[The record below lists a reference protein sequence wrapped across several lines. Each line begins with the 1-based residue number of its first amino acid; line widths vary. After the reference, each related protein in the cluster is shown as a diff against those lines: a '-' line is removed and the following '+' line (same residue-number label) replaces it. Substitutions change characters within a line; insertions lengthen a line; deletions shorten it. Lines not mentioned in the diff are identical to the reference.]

1 MNSELKTNV
10 NVKSVFSRVGLA
22 AAVLGVVV
30 NLVQMII
37 ITIFNVVNPA
47 FESNG
52 WFRYLLIAVSFYLIG
67 FPICCLIL
75 KSIPDGPKR
84 EEENLTFGGFI
95 KFFLISYFIM
105 VLLNLFT
112 TGFLWIVG
120 NFKEADVVN
129 PLESVLSNSSIWAT
143 IIFAGILSPI
153 IEEVLFRGVMLNK
166 LRTYGDKIA
175 IITTALL
182 FALFHENFSQFFYA
196 VGLGMIFAYVTLK
209 TGTIKYS
216 IGLHIM
222 INMMGSVIG
231 TQVLNSTIA
240 TMIFGIV
247 VWVFVIAGLIL
258 FIKDFKKT
266 SLLPGEVTIEKGHIL
281 SETWLNVG
289 MIINLII
296 SLALMIYVLIA

>member
-182 FALFHENFSQFFYA
+182 FGLFHENFSQFFYA

-216 IGLHIM
+216 IGIHIM

>member
-37 ITIFNVVNPA
+37 ITIFNIVNPA

-182 FALFHENFSQFFYA
+182 FGLFHENFSQFFYA

>member
-30 NLVQMII
+30 NLAQMTI
-37 ITIFNVVNPA
+37 ITIFNKVNPV
-47 FESNG
+47 FETNG

-182 FALFHENFSQFFYA
+182 FGLFHENFSQFFYA

>member
-182 FALFHENFSQFFYA
+182 FGLFHENFSQFFYA

-231 TQVLNSTIA
+231 TQVLSSTIA

-266 SLLPGEVTIEKGHIL
+266 SLLPGEVTIEKDHIL
-281 SETWLNVG
+281 SETWFNVG

>member
-84 EEENLTFGGFI
+84 EEENLTFCGFI

-182 FALFHENFSQFFYA
+182 FGLFHENFSQFFYA

>member
-1 MNSELKTNV
+1 MNSQLKTNV

-112 TGFLWIVG
+112 MGFLWIVG
-120 NFKEADVVN
+120 NFKGSDVVN
-129 PLESVLSNSSIWAT
+129 PLENVISNSSVLAT

-182 FALFHENFSQFFYA
+182 FGLFHENFSQFFYA

-216 IGLHIM
+216 IGIHIM

>member
-30 NLVQMII
+30 NLVQMLI
-37 ITIFNVVNPA
+37 ITIFNIVNPA

-67 FPICCLIL
+67 FPLCCLIL
-75 KSIPDGPKR
+75 KRIPDGHKR
-84 EEENLTFGGFI
+84 EEESLTFGGFI
-95 KFFLISYFIM
+95 KFFLISYFVM

-112 TGFLWIVG
+112 MGFILVVG
-120 NFKEADVVN
+120 KVKGADVVN
-129 PLESVLSNSSIWAT
+129 PLEGVISNSSIWAT

-153 IEEVLFRGVMLNK
+153 IEEILFRGVMLNK

-182 FALFHENFSQFFYA
+182 FGLFHENFSQFFYA
-196 VGLGMIFAYVTLK
+196 VGLGVVFAYVTLK

-231 TQVLNSTIA
+231 TKVLSSNTA

-247 VWVFVIAGLIL
+247 VWVCVIAGLIL
-258 FIKDFKKT
+258 FIKDFKKM
-266 SLLPGEVTIEKGHIL
+266 SLLPGEVTIEKEHVV
-281 SETWLNVG
+281 SETWLNMG
-289 MIINLII
+289 MMINLII
-296 SLALMIYVLIA
+296 SLALMIYILLV

>member
-30 NLVQMII
+30 NLVQMLI
-37 ITIFNVVNPA
+37 ITIFNIVNPT

-67 FPICCLIL
+67 FPLCCLIL
-75 KSIPDGPKR
+75 KRIPDGHKR
-84 EEENLTFGGFI
+84 EEESLTFGGFI
-95 KFFLISYFIM
+95 KFFLISYFVM

-112 TGFLWIVG
+112 MGFILVVG
-120 NFKEADVVN
+120 KVKGADVVN
-129 PLESVLSNSSIWAT
+129 PLEGVISNSSIWAT

-153 IEEVLFRGVMLNK
+153 IEEILFRGVMLNK

-182 FALFHENFSQFFYA
+182 FGLFHENFSQFFYA
-196 VGLGMIFAYVTLK
+196 VGLGVVFAYVTLK

-231 TQVLNSTIA
+231 TKVLSSNTAI
-240 TMIFGIV
+240 MIFGIV
-247 VWVFVIAGLIL
+247 VWVCVIAGLIL
-258 FIKDFKKT
+258 FIKDFKKM
-266 SLLPGEVTIEKGHIL
+266 SLLPGEVTIEKEHVV
-281 SETWLNVG
+281 SETWLNMG
-289 MIINLII
+289 MMINLII
-296 SLALMIYVLIA
+296 SLALMIYILLV

>member
-30 NLVQMII
+30 NLAQMII
-37 ITIFNVVNPA
+37 ITIFNKVNPA

-75 KSIPDGPKR
+75 KSIPDGQKR

-112 TGFLWIVG
+112 MGFLWIVG
-120 NFKEADVVN
+120 NFKGSDVVN
-129 PLESVLSNSSIWAT
+129 PLENVISNSSVLAT

-182 FALFHENFSQFFYA
+182 FGLFHENFSQFFYA

-247 VWVFVIAGLIL
+247 VWIFVIAGLIL
-258 FIKDFKKT
+258 FVKDFKKI

>member
-1 MNSELKTNV
+1 MNLELKTNV
-10 NVKSVFSRVGLA
+10 SVKSVFSRVGLA

-30 NLVQMII
+30 NLAQMTI
-37 ITIFNVVNPA
+37 ITIFNKVNPA
-47 FESNG
+47 FETNG
-52 WFRYLLIAVSFYLIG
+52 WFRYLLVAVSFYLIG

-75 KSIPDGPKR
+75 KSIPDGQRR

-112 TGFLWIVG
+112 MGFLWIVG
-120 NFKEADVVN
+120 NFKGSDVVN
-129 PLESVLSNSSIWAT
+129 PLENVISNSSVLAT

-182 FALFHENFSQFFYA
+182 FGLFHENFSQFFYA
-196 VGLGMIFAYVTLK
+196 VGLGMMFAYVTLK

-222 INMMGSVIG
+222 INMMGGVIG
-231 TQVLNSTIA
+231 TQALSSTIA

-247 VWVFVIAGLIL
+247 VWIFVIAGLIL
-258 FIKDFKKT
+258 FVKDFKKI

-296 SLALMIYVLIA
+296 SLALMIYVLIV

>member
-30 NLVQMII
+30 NLAQMII

-112 TGFLWIVG
+112 MGFLWIVG
-120 NFKEADVVN
+120 NFKGSDVVN
-129 PLESVLSNSSIWAT
+129 PLENVISNSSIWAT

-182 FALFHENFSQFFYA
+182 FGLFHENFSQFFYA

>member
-30 NLVQMII
+30 NLAQMII

-75 KSIPDGPKR
+75 KSIPDGQKR

-112 TGFLWIVG
+112 MGFLWIVG
-120 NFKEADVVN
+120 NFKGSDVVN
-129 PLESVLSNSSIWAT
+129 PLENVISNSSVLAT

-182 FALFHENFSQFFYA
+182 FGLFHENFSQFFYA

-222 INMMGSVIG
+222 INMMGGVIG

>member
-30 NLVQMII
+30 NLVQMLI
-37 ITIFNVVNPA
+37 ITIFNIVNPA

-67 FPICCLIL
+67 FPLCCLIL
-75 KSIPDGPKR
+75 KRIPDGHKR
-84 EEENLTFGGFI
+84 EEESLTFGGFI
-95 KFFLISYFIM
+95 KFFLISYFVM

-112 TGFLWIVG
+112 MGFILVVG
-120 NFKEADVVN
+120 KVKGADVVN
-129 PLESVLSNSSIWAT
+129 PLEGVISNSSIWAT

-153 IEEVLFRGVMLNK
+153 IEEILFRGVMLNK

-182 FALFHENFSQFFYA
+182 FGLFHENFSQFFYA
-196 VGLGMIFAYVTLK
+196 VGLGVVFAYVTLK

-231 TQVLNSTIA
+231 TKALSSNTA

-258 FIKDFKKT
+258 FIKDFKKM
-266 SLLPGEVTIEKGHIL
+266 SLLPGEVTIEKGYVV
-281 SETWLNVG
+281 SETWLNMG
-289 MIINLII
+289 MMINLII
-296 SLALMIYVLIA
+296 SLSLMIYILLV

>member
-30 NLVQMII
+30 NLAQMII
-37 ITIFNVVNPA
+37 ITIFNKVNPV

-182 FALFHENFSQFFYA
+182 FGLFHENFSQFFYA

>member
-112 TGFLWIVG
+112 MGFLWIVG
-120 NFKEADVVN
+120 NFKGSDVVN
-129 PLESVLSNSSIWAT
+129 PLENVISNSSVLAT

-182 FALFHENFSQFFYA
+182 FGLFHENFSQFFYA

-216 IGLHIM
+216 IGIHIM

-247 VWVFVIAGLIL
+247 VWIFVIAGLIL
-258 FIKDFKKT
+258 FVKDFKKI
-266 SLLPGEVTIEKGHIL
+266 SLLPGEVIIEKGHIL

>member
-22 AAVLGVVV
+22 VAVLGVVV

-182 FALFHENFSQFFYA
+182 FGLFHENFSQFFYA

>member
-30 NLVQMII
+30 NLVQMLI
-37 ITIFNVVNPA
+37 ITIFNIVNPA

-67 FPICCLIL
+67 FPLCCLIL
-75 KSIPDGPKR
+75 KRIPDGHKR
-84 EEENLTFGGFI
+84 EEESLTFGGFI
-95 KFFLISYFIM
+95 KFFLISYFVM

-112 TGFLWIVG
+112 MGFILVVG
-120 NFKEADVVN
+120 KVKGADVVN
-129 PLESVLSNSSIWAT
+129 PLEGVISNSSIWAT

-153 IEEVLFRGVMLNK
+153 IEEILFRGVMLNK

-182 FALFHENFSQFFYA
+182 FGLFHENFSQFFYA
-196 VGLGMIFAYVTLK
+196 VGLGVVFAYVTLK

-231 TQVLNSTIA
+231 TKVLSSNTA

-258 FIKDFKKT
+258 FIKAFKKM
-266 SLLPGEVTIEKGHIL
+266 SLLPGEVTIEKGYVV
-281 SETWLNVG
+281 SETWLNMG
-289 MIINLII
+289 MMINLII
-296 SLALMIYVLIA
+296 SLSLMIYILLV

>member
-30 NLVQMII
+30 NLAQMII

-112 TGFLWIVG
+112 MGFLWIVG
-120 NFKEADVVN
+120 NFKGSDVVN
-129 PLESVLSNSSIWAT
+129 PLENVISNSSVLAT

-182 FALFHENFSQFFYA
+182 FGLFHENFSQFFYA

-216 IGLHIM
+216 IGIHIM

-240 TMIFGIV
+240 TMIFGIL

>member
-182 FALFHENFSQFFYA
+182 FGLFHENFSQFFYA

-231 TQVLNSTIA
+231 TKVLSSNTA
-240 TMIFGIV
+240 TMIFGVV

>member
-182 FALFHENFSQFFYA
+182 FGLFHENFSQFFYA

-258 FIKDFKKT
+258 FIKDFKKM
-266 SLLPGEVTIEKGHIL
+266 SLLPGEVTIEKGYVV
-281 SETWLNVG
+281 SETWLNMG
-289 MIINLII
+289 MMINLII
-296 SLALMIYVLIA
+296 SLSLMIYILLV

>member
-52 WFRYLLIAVSFYLIG
+52 WFGYLLVAVSFYLIG

-75 KSIPDGPKR
+75 KSIPDGQKR

-112 TGFLWIVG
+112 MGFLWIVG
-120 NFKEADVVN
+120 NFKGSDVVN
-129 PLESVLSNSSIWAT
+129 PLENVISNSSVLAT

-182 FALFHENFSQFFYA
+182 FGLFHENFSQFFYA

-216 IGLHIM
+216 IGIHIM

>member
-30 NLVQMII
+30 NLAQMII

-75 KSIPDGPKR
+75 KSIPDGQKR

-112 TGFLWIVG
+112 MGFLWIVG
-120 NFKEADVVN
+120 NFKGSDVVN
-129 PLESVLSNSSIWAT
+129 PLENVISNSSVLAT

-182 FALFHENFSQFFYA
+182 FGLFHENFSQFFYA
-196 VGLGMIFAYVTLK
+196 VGLGMMFAYVTLK

-222 INMMGSVIG
+222 INMMGGVIG
-231 TQVLNSTIA
+231 TQALSSTIA

-247 VWVFVIAGLIL
+247 VWIFVIAGLIL
-258 FIKDFKKT
+258 FVKDFKKI

-296 SLALMIYVLIA
+296 SLALMIYVLIV

>member
-1 MNSELKTNV
+1 MNLELKTNV
-10 NVKSVFSRVGLA
+10 SVKSVFSRVGLA

-75 KSIPDGPKR
+75 KSIPDGLKR

-182 FALFHENFSQFFYA
+182 FGLFHENFSQFFYA

>member
-52 WFRYLLIAVSFYLIG
+52 WFGYLLVAVSFYLIG
-67 FPICCLIL
+67 FPLCCLML

-84 EEENLTFGGFI
+84 EEKSLTFGGFI

-112 TGFLWIVG
+112 MVFLEVVG
-120 NFKEADVVN
+120 RVKGADVVN
-129 PLESVLSNSSIWAT
+129 PLEDVISNSSIWAT

-182 FALFHENFSQFFYA
+182 FGLFHQNFSQFFYA
-196 VGLGMIFAYVTLK
+196 VGLGIVFAYVTLK

-231 TQVLNSTIA
+231 TSALSNITA
-240 TMIFGIV
+240 TMIFGGV
-247 VWVFVIAGLIL
+247 VWVFVISGLVL
-258 FIKDFKKT
+258 FIKNFKKT
-266 SLLPGEVTIEKGHIL
+266 SLLPGEVTIEKGHIV

-296 SLALMIYVLIA
+296 SLGLMIYILLA

>member
-30 NLVQMII
+30 NLAQMTI
-37 ITIFNVVNPA
+37 ITIFNKVNPV

-182 FALFHENFSQFFYA
+182 FGLFHENFSQFFYA

-296 SLALMIYVLIA
+296 SLTLMIYVLIA

>member
-30 NLVQMII
+30 NLVQMLI
-37 ITIFNVVNPA
+37 ITIFNIVNPA

-67 FPICCLIL
+67 FPICCFIL

-182 FALFHENFSQFFYA
+182 FGLFHENFSQFFYA

>member
-30 NLVQMII
+30 NLAQMII

-112 TGFLWIVG
+112 MGFLWIVG
-120 NFKEADVVN
+120 NFKGSDVVN
-129 PLESVLSNSSIWAT
+129 PLENVISNSSVLAT

-182 FALFHENFSQFFYA
+182 FGLFHENFSQFFYA

-258 FIKDFKKT
+258 FVKDFKKI

>member
-182 FALFHENFSQFFYA
+182 FGLFHENFSQFFYA

-231 TQVLNSTIA
+231 TQVLSSTIA

-266 SLLPGEVTIEKGHIL
+266 SLLPGEVIIEKGHIL

>member
-1 MNSELKTNV
+1 MNLELKTNV
-10 NVKSVFSRVGLA
+10 SVKSVFSRVGLA

-30 NLVQMII
+30 NLAQMII

-67 FPICCLIL
+67 FPICCLML

-84 EEENLTFGGFI
+84 EEKSLTFGGFI

-112 TGFLWIVG
+112 MGFLWIVG
-120 NFKEADVVN
+120 NFKGSDVVN
-129 PLESVLSNSSIWAT
+129 PLENVISNSSVLAT

-182 FALFHENFSQFFYA
+182 FGLFHENFSQFFYA

-222 INMMGSVIG
+222 INMMGGVIG
-231 TQVLNSTIA
+231 TQALSSTIA

-247 VWVFVIAGLIL
+247 VWIFVIAGLIL

>member
-30 NLVQMII
+30 NLVQMLI
-37 ITIFNVVNPA
+37 ITIFNIVNPA

-67 FPICCLIL
+67 FPLCCLIL
-75 KSIPDGPKR
+75 KRIPDGHKR
-84 EEENLTFGGFI
+84 EEESLTFGGFI
-95 KFFLISYFIM
+95 KFFLISYFVM

-112 TGFLWIVG
+112 MGFILVVG
-120 NFKEADVVN
+120 KVKGADVVN
-129 PLESVLSNSSIWAT
+129 PLEGVISNSSIWAT

-153 IEEVLFRGVMLNK
+153 IEEILFRGVMLNK

-182 FALFHENFSQFFYA
+182 FGLFHENFSQFFYA
-196 VGLGMIFAYVTLK
+196 VGLGVVFAYVTLK

-231 TQVLNSTIA
+231 TKVLSSNTA

>member
-30 NLVQMII
+30 NLAQMII

-112 TGFLWIVG
+112 MGFLWIVG
-120 NFKEADVVN
+120 NFKGSDVVN
-129 PLESVLSNSSIWAT
+129 PLENVISNSSVLAT
-143 IIFAGILSPI
+143 IIFAGILAPI

-182 FALFHENFSQFFYA
+182 FGLFHENFSQFFYA

-296 SLALMIYVLIA
+296 SLELMIYVLIA

>member
-52 WFRYLLIAVSFYLIG
+52 WFGYLLVAVSFYLIG
-67 FPICCLIL
+67 FPLCCLML

-84 EEENLTFGGFI
+84 EEKSLTFGGFI

-112 TGFLWIVG
+112 MVFLEVVG
-120 NFKEADVVN
+120 RVKGADVVN
-129 PLESVLSNSSIWAT
+129 PLEDVISNSSIWAT

-182 FALFHENFSQFFYA
+182 FGLFHENFSQFFYA

-216 IGLHIM
+216 IGIHIM

>member
-67 FPICCLIL
+67 FPICYLIL

-105 VLLNLFT
+105 LLRDF
-112 TGFLWIVG
+112 
-120 NFKEADVVN
+120 
-129 PLESVLSNSSIWAT
+129 
-143 IIFAGILSPI
+143 
-153 IEEVLFRGVMLNK
+153 
-166 LRTYGDKIA
+166 YG
-175 IITTALL
+175 
-182 FALFHENFSQFFYA
+182 
-196 VGLGMIFAYVTLK
+196 
-209 TGTIKYS
+209 
-216 IGLHIM
+216 
-222 INMMGSVIG
+222 
-231 TQVLNSTIA
+231 
-240 TMIFGIV
+240 
-247 VWVFVIAGLIL
+247 
-258 FIKDFKKT
+258 
-266 SLLPGEVTIEKGHIL
+266 
-281 SETWLNVG
+281 
-289 MIINLII
+289 
-296 SLALMIYVLIA
+296 

>member
-30 NLVQMII
+30 NLAQMII

-75 KSIPDGPKR
+75 KSIPDGQKR

-112 TGFLWIVG
+112 MGFLWIVG
-120 NFKEADVVN
+120 NFKGSDVVN
-129 PLESVLSNSSIWAT
+129 PLENVISNSSVLAT

-182 FALFHENFSQFFYA
+182 FGLFHENFSQFFYA

-281 SETWLNVG
+281 NETWLNVG

>member
-1 MNSELKTNV
+1 MNLELKTNV

-182 FALFHENFSQFFYA
+182 FGLFHENFSQFFYA

>member
-112 TGFLWIVG
+112 MGFLWIVG

-182 FALFHENFSQFFYA
+182 FGLFHENFSQFFYA

-258 FIKDFKKT
+258 FIKDFKKI

-296 SLALMIYVLIA
+296 SLALMIYVVIA

>member
-10 NVKSVFSRVGLA
+10 NVKSVFSIVGLA

-37 ITIFNVVNPA
+37 ITIFNKVNPV
-47 FESNG
+47 FETNG

-182 FALFHENFSQFFYA
+182 FGLFHENFSQFFYA

>member
-182 FALFHENFSQFFYA
+182 FGLFHENFSQFFYA

-281 SETWLNVG
+281 SETWLNLG